1 VASNDHTTHDNV
13 RAIETAKGA
22 GLAVRPTVLD
32 RTTGELIDLAEVST
46 DRLGA
51 FLASTR
57 ELEAELRAAKAEV
70 SREVHRR
77 MDAEARWT
85 VRAGPYKL
93 SGQSPDR
100 SEYDGEEL
108 ARALRRL
115 VRRGLITREAAA
127 NACERVVSHRPR
139 KQGIAALLKL
149 GGEVAEAIRPC
160 ERAVESERRV
170 SVSVRRE
177 AA

>member
-1 VASNDHTTHDNV
+1 MASNDHTTHDNV
-13 RAIETAKGA
+13 RALETARGA

-57 ELEAELRAAKAEV
+57 ELESELRAAKAEV

-77 MDAEARWT
+77 MDAEAKWT

-115 VRRGLITREAAA
+115 VRRGVPIRTPTYLVGEHLIWGATARIVGELLARLDGHAQP
-127 NACERVVSHRPR
+127 SKRP
-139 KQGIAALLKL
+139 
-149 GGEVAEAIRPC
+149 
-160 ERAVESERRV
+160 
-170 SVSVRRE
+170 
-177 AA
+177 